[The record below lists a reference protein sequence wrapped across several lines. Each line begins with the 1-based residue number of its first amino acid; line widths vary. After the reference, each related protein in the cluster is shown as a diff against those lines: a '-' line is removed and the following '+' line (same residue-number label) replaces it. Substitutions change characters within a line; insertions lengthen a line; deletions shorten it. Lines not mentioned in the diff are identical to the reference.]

1 VRITARTD
9 YALRAAVELA
19 AAEPGTPVKAE
30 RLANAQ
36 NVPLKFLENI
46 LASLRHAG
54 LVESRRGPEGGY
66 LLARPADEITLADF
80 IRAID
85 GPLAGVQGR
94 RPQDLEYNGAAASLR
109 EVWVAV
115 RAALRGVLEQVT
127 LADVAAG
134 KLPPEVLALTGDPD
148 AWVTHPPR

>member
-1 VRITARTD
+1 MRITARTD

-19 AAEPGTPVKAE
+19 AAEPGVPVKAE
-30 RLANAQ
+30 RLADAQ
-36 NVPLKFLENI
+36 KVPLKFLENI

-66 LLARPADEITLADF
+66 LLARPPEEITLADF

-94 RPQDLEYNGAAASLR
+94 RPQDLEYEGVAAPLR

-115 RAALRGVLEQVT
+115 RAALRGVLEHVT
-127 LADVAAG
+127 LADVASG
-134 KLPPEVLALTGDPD
+134 TLPPEVEALTGDPD